1 MEKRALLAITLSL
14 AILLLWQFLFPP
26 PKPVKTAKQPP
37 SSQELNQEA
46 PAAPEEKSGEPLTL
60 EQDDAP
66 LVPARSDKGLADLP
80 PEQEVTVSTKLYT
93 ARLSSQGA
101 CLKTF
106 DLLSYTD
113 HAALPA
119 ICSVFPF
126 SRFYDT
132 ALINAVPEHKEL
144 VSNHG
149 TAIHPFQ
156 VTLDGID
163 SGRLARA
170 PFTPSAGSLSLDD
183 SGPQG
188 EISFSWT
195 SPEGIT
201 FTKQFAFFNESY
213 YIDCRFT
220 IENNSAR
227 PLQLRPA
234 FAWPLKMNP
243 AMQNSG
249 GGFFGGGSG
258 DMENFLYLISDTLNR
273 KAVSDIKE
281 KKVFSGDIKWA
292 GFEEKYF
299 IETFIP
305 LEAADVKLTLLP
317 PANNEA
323 SFQLAYPSADMQPGD
338 RTVFSAT
345 AYIGPKDLGHLE
357 KGPGGLGKILSFGWL
372 DPVAKPM
379 LYILKLFY
387 RAIPNYGLAI
397 IFLSVGIKIIFWPLT
412 HKSQK
417 SMKEMQKIQPKL
429 AELKEK
435 YKDNKE
441 ELNRRTLE
449 FYRANKVNPLGG
461 CLPILIQI
469 PVFFALYRVL
479 LNSIELR
486 HAPFITYWI
495 NDLSS
500 KDPTLI
506 SPLLMGASMFIQ
518 QKMTPTVGDPTQA
531 KIMLIMPVMF
541 TFMFLSFPSGLVI
554 YWLVTNVLSIA
565 QQYYI
570 NKHAA

>member
-26 PKPVKTAKQPP
+26 PKPVKTVRQPP
-37 SSQELNQEA
+37 SSPELNQKA
-46 PAAPEEKSGEPLTL
+46 PAPPEDRSGEPLAL

-66 LVPARSDKGLADLP
+66 LVPALSDKGSADLP
-80 PEQEVTVSTKLYT
+80 PEQEVTITTKLYA
-93 ARLSSQGA
+93 ARLSSRGA
-101 CLKTF
+101 CLKAF
-106 DLLSYTD
+106 ELLRYTN
-113 HAALPA
+113 HTALPQ

-126 SRFYDT
+126 NRFYDT
-132 ALINAVPEHKEL
+132 ALIHAVPERKQL
-144 VSNHG
+144 VSAAG
-149 TAIHPFQ
+149 AAVYPLQTTIE
-156 VTLDGID
+156 GID
-163 SGRLARA
+163 SSRLARA
-170 PFTPSAGSLSLDD
+170 PYTPSADSLSLDD
-183 SGPQG
+183 GTPQG
-188 EISFSWT
+188 DLHFTWT

-213 YIDCRFT
+213 YIDCRLT
-220 IENNSAR
+220 IENNSSR
-227 PLQLRPA
+227 PLQLGPA

-243 AMQNSG
+243 AMKNSG
-249 GGFFGGGSG
+249 GFLGGGSG

-273 KAVSDIKE
+273 KAVADIKE
-281 KKVFSGDIKWA
+281 NKVFSGDIKWA

-299 IETFIP
+299 IESFIP

-317 PANNEA
+317 PSNNEA
-323 SFQLAYPSADMQPGD
+323 SFQLAYPPADIQPGD
-338 RTVFSAT
+338 RKTFSSTV
-345 AYIGPKDLGHLE
+345 YLGPKDLSHLE

-387 RAIPNYGLAI
+387 QAIPNYGLAI
-397 IFLSVGIKIIFWPLT
+397 ILLSVGIKVIFWPLT

-518 QKMTPTVGDPTQA
+518 QKMTPTVGDPAQA
-531 KIMLIMPVMF
+531 KIMLVMPVMF

>member
-26 PKPVKTAKQPP
+26 PKPVKTSAQSR
-37 SSQELNQEA
+37 SSQERNQEA
-46 PAAPEEKSGEPLTL
+46 QPSPEKIAGEPLTR
-60 EQDDAP
+60 ERADTP
-66 LVPARSDKGLADLP
+66 LLPALSDQGGADLP
-80 PEQEVTVSTKLYT
+80 PEREVTVTTKLYT

-106 DLLSYTD
+106 GLLRFTN
-113 HAALPA
+113 HMALPK

-126 SRFYDT
+126 NRFYDT
-132 ALINAVPEHKEL
+132 ALINPVAEHKQL
-144 VSNHG
+144 VSAIG
-149 TAIHPFQ
+149 TAVYPLQ
-156 VTLDGID
+156 TTLDGID
-163 SGRLARA
+163 SSRLAHA
-170 PFTPSAGSLSLDD
+170 PFTPSADSLSLAD
-183 SGPQG
+183 GTPQG
-188 EISFSWT
+188 EVSFSWI

-201 FTKQFAFFNESY
+201 FTKQFTFFNESY
-213 YIDCRFT
+213 YIDCRL
-220 IENNSAR
+220 IVENNAAR
-227 PLQLRPA
+227 PLQLSPA

-243 AMQNSG
+243 VMQNSG
-249 GGFFGGGSG
+249 GRFFGGGSG
-258 DMENFLYLISDTLNR
+258 DVENFLYLISDTLNR
-273 KAVSDIKE
+273 KAVADIKE
-281 KKVFSGDIKWA
+281 NKVFSGDIKWA

-305 LEAADVKLTLLP
+305 LESADVKLTLMP

-323 SFQLAYPSADMQPGD
+323 SFQLAYSPADIQPGD
-338 RTVFSAT
+338 RKIFSAVV
-345 AYIGPKDLGHLE
+345 YLGPKDLSHLD

-379 LYILKLFY
+379 LYVLKLFY

-397 IFLSVGIKIIFWPLT
+397 IFLSIGLKIIFWPLT

-449 FYRANKVNPLGG
+449 FYRTNKVNPLGG

>member
-1 MEKRALLAITLSL
+1 MEKRALIAITLSL
-14 AILLLWQFLFPP
+14 AILLLWQFLFPTP
-26 PKPVKTAKQPP
+26 EPVKTGKLP
-37 SSQELNQEA
+37 SREPGQEEPVR
-46 PAAPEEKSGEPLTL
+46 PATNAGEEQLP
-60 EQDDAP
+60 QDRQDAP
-66 LVPARSDKGLADLP
+66 LLPSLSDRDIPELP
-80 PEQEVTVSTKLYT
+80 PEPEIVIATKLYT
-93 ARLSSQGA
+93 ARFSSQGA
-101 CLKTF
+101 CLKSF
-106 DLLSYTD
+106 GLHRYTD
-113 HAALPA
+113 HAVLPE
-119 ICSVFPF
+119 ICSLFPF

-132 ALINAVPEHKEL
+132 TLINHVPESKDL
-144 VSNHG
+144 VSYRG
-149 TAIHPFQ
+149 TASHPFQ
-156 VTLDGID
+156 TALDGIE
-163 SGRLARA
+163 SARLARA
-170 PFTPSAGSLSLDD
+170 PFTSSAESLSLADG
-183 SGPQG
+183 SPQG

-201 FTKQFAFFNESY
+201 FIKQFTFFNESY
-213 YIDCRFT
+213 YIDCNFT
-220 IENNSAR
+220 VENKTSQPIEIS
-227 PLQLRPA
+227 PA
-234 FAWPLKMNP
+234 FIWPLEIKP
-243 AMQNSG
+243 GSGSSG
-249 GGFFGGGSG
+249 GGLFGAGGGDVDS
-258 DMENFLYLISDTLNR
+258 FLYLISDTLNR
-273 KAVSDIKE
+273 KAVGDIKE
-281 KKVFSGDIKWA
+281 DKLFSGDIKWA

-305 LEAADVKLTLLP
+305 RDAQDLKLKLFKPLNDEVSFRLVYP
-317 PANNEA
+317 PA
-323 SFQLAYPSADMQPGD
+323 SIPPDDS
-338 RTVFSAT
+338 RTFSST
-345 AYIGPKDLGHLE
+345 AYLGPKDFNHLE

-387 RAIPNYGLAI
+387 RFIPNYGLAI

-449 FYRANKVNPLGG
+449 FYRSNKVNPLGG

-486 HAPFITYWI
+486 HAPFISYWI

-518 QKMTPTVGDPTQA
+518 QKMTPTVGDPAQA

>member
-26 PKPVKTAKQPP
+26 PKPVKTVKQPP
-37 SSQELNQEA
+37 SSQELNQVA
-46 PAAPEEKSGEPLTL
+46 PAPPEGKSGEPLTQ

-66 LVPARSDKGLADLP
+66 LVPALSDKGPADLP
-80 PEQEVTVSTKLYT
+80 PEQEVTVTTKLYT

-132 ALINAVPEHKEL
+132 SLINALPERKEL

-149 TAIHPFQ
+149 TSILPFQ

-170 PFTPSAGSLSLDD
+170 PFTPSAGSLSLAD

-227 PLQLRPA
+227 PLQLSPA

-249 GGFFGGGSG
+249 GGLFGGGSG

-273 KAVSDIKE
+273 KAVADIKE
-281 KKVFSGDIKWA
+281 NKVFSGDIKWA

-305 LEAADVKLTLLP
+305 LEAAEVKLTLVP
-317 PANNEA
+317 PANNQA
-323 SFQLAYPSADMQPGD
+323 SFQLAYPPADIQPGD
-338 RTVFSAT
+338 RRMFSAA
-345 AYIGPKDLGHLE
+345 AYLGPKDLGHLE
-357 KGPGGLGKILSFGWL
+357 KGPGELGKILSFGWL

-397 IFLSVGIKIIFWPLT
+397 IFLSIGIKIIFWPLT

-518 QKMTPTVGDPTQA
+518 QKMTPTVGDPAQA

-541 TFMFLSFPSGLVI
+541 TFMFLSFPAGLVI

-570 NKHAA
+570 NKQAA